1 MQNWCT
7 DKQSP
12 RGCSTKEGKARF
24 STAIGGFLFAKEFTL
39 AKFFMNS
46 PSNKNMFAFL
56 SAGHDLTSLRCI
68 CVNTF
73 VPYIC
78 LHCMFLKGHESQI
91 ARICG
96 WGRRLTL
103 IKIPS
108 VNVGGMNWIR
118 YNEVISEPKYM
129 FVHFFK
135 KQFVPNLFSWCYYG
149 ALWQNWLISQHY
161 LLKL

>member
-12 RGCSTKEGKARF
+12 RGGCSTKEGKARF
-24 STAIGGFLFAKEFTL
+24 RTAIGGFYLQR
-39 AKFFMNS
+39 NS
-46 PSNKNMFAFL
+46 HWLNSLWIPPSNKNMFAFL

-78 LHCMFLKGHESQI
+78 LRCMFLKGHESQI

-103 IKIPS
+103 IKIHW
-108 VNVGGMNWIR
+108 VNVQENLCISLKSNL
-118 YNEVISEPKYM
+118 YQTFFPDVIT
-129 FVHFFK
+129 VHCDK
-135 KQFVPNLFSWCYYG
+135 
-149 ALWQNWLISQHY
+149 ID
-161 LLKL
+161 